1 MYWVTEAI
9 PLAATSLLPLFLFPA
24 LGVLTAGET
33 AVNYLNDTNMLFVGG
48 LMVAVAIEKW
58 NLHKRIALLVLLL
71 VGSSPRWYGPLPFLP
86 PYLPPF
92 LPPPSLSSLPYFTL
106 SPSLR
111 LLLGFMSVTAFLS
124 MWISNTAT
132 AAMMLP
138 IAQAVL
144 QEMREQTEQEGEDGN
159 NGDESGDCSEDVQL
173 VSAREKQ
180 SYSSTDSEEEGKEK
194 ESSMDNQRN
203 DPNDE
208 DTAKDQD
215 SNGSVIYIHVLIA

>member
-1 MYWVTEAI
+1 
-9 PLAATSLLPLFLFPA
+9 
-24 LGVLTAGET
+24 
-33 AVNYLNDTNMLFVGG
+33 
-48 LMVAVAIEKW
+48 
-58 NLHKRIALLVLLL
+58 
-71 VGSSPRWYGPLPFLP
+71 
-86 PYLPPF
+86 
-92 LPPPSLSSLPYFTL
+92 
-106 SPSLR
+106 
-111 LLLGFMSVTAFLS
+111 MSVTAFLS

-144 QEMREQTEQEGEDGN
+144 QEMREQMVQEGEDGN
-159 NGDESGDCSEDVQL
+159 GGDESGDCSEDVQL

-215 SNGSVIYIHVLIA
+215 SNGSVICTCTHCLTFKCNVHTLSKCALSLTYQSNNFVLPFLALPIARANGLYLCDLTNPELL

>member
-1 MYWVTEAI
+1 
-9 PLAATSLLPLFLFPA
+9 
-24 LGVLTAGET
+24 
-33 AVNYLNDTNMLFVGG
+33 
-48 LMVAVAIEKW
+48 
-58 NLHKRIALLVLLL
+58 
-71 VGSSPRWYGPLPFLP
+71 
-86 PYLPPF
+86 
-92 LPPPSLSSLPYFTL
+92 
-106 SPSLR
+106 
-111 LLLGFMSVTAFLS
+111 MSVTAFLS

-159 NGDESGDCSEDVQL
+159 DGDESGDCSEDVQL

-208 DTAKDQD
+208 DNAKDQD
-215 SNGSVIYIHVLIA
+215 SNGSVICTCTHCLTFKCNVQTYCWTLCPNVLSAWPIKAIICSYHFGFAHS